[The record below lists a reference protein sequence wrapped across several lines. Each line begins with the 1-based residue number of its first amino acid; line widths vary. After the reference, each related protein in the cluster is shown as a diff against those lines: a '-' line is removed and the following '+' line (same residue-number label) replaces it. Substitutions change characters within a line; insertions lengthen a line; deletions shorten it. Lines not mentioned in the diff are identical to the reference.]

1 MSTNGKKKKEKEYSS
16 MHLKFQTQKRHIKPR
31 NSSVISLTIHSHPNC
46 GNNTQTHTKK
56 KKTEHSHTDPVTHLI
71 NNLCYLD

>member
-56 KKTEHSHTDPVTHLI
+56 KKKQSTHKQTQT
-71 NNLCYLD
+71 NN